1 MIRRLLSLVIYT
13 QTTLIGLVA
22 FLYPFWL
29 PAIHQ
34 SGAAG
39 AGSAHADD
47 APLMLTLLVGLC
59 FAVLLLEVQGQTIS
73 TKTIALLGI
82 LVAINAA
89 LRFISVAI
97 PGPGGFSPI
106 FFLIAL
112 TGYVFGAR
120 FGFLMGALTLL
131 VSALITGGV
140 GPWLPYQMFTAGWM
154 GLSMPLCRPLVWLLP
169 KNGRWGQAGWG
180 EILILAAFAGLWGL
194 GYGMIMNIWFWPFAN
209 GAADQSWA
217 PGMSFATTLQHY
229 SVFYVATSRFWDML
243 RLLGNVVLIGAF
255 GLPTLRVLR
264 RFQQRFTFVYQPLP
278 AGSTESLA
286 DKRTIDAP
294 PMRAGSIL

>member
-1 MIRRLLSLVIYT
+1 MIRRMLSGVIYV
-13 QTTLIGLVA
+13 QTTLIGMVA

-29 PAIHQ
+29 PAVSQ
-34 SGAAG
+34 RTAAG
-39 AGSAHADD
+39 AGAAHADD

-59 FAVLLLEVQGQTIS
+59 FAVLLLEVQGQMIN
-73 TKTIALLGI
+73 TKTVALLGI

-89 LRFISVAI
+89 LRFVSVAM

-154 GLSMPLCRPLVWLLP
+154 GLSMPLCRPFVRLIRAE
-169 KNGRWGQAGWG
+169 KRWG
-180 EILILAAFAGLWGL
+180 EIIVLAAFAGLWGL
-194 GYGMIMNIWFWPFAN
+194 LYGAMMNIWFWPFAS
-209 GAADQSWA
+209 GAPDQSWT

-229 SVFYVATSRFWDML
+229 AVFYAATSRFWDLL
-243 RLLGNVVLIGAF
+243 RLAGNMVLILTF
-255 GLPTLRVLR
+255 GLPTLRALR
-264 RFQQRFTFVYQPLP
+264 RFKQRFEFVYQPAPVGLPLDLP
-278 AGSTESLA
+278 APLVAPKLA
-286 DKRTIDAP
+286 TR
-294 PMRAGSIL
+294 RAQ